1 MGFLKDFLGGFSE
14 GYIKERG
21 IDGTLEDL
29 GDAAKRVKG
38 WFSENDSPED
48 EDDPIA
54 EGYNELIEEGD
65 YQGAIDFIKE
75 CYKGEEKDY
84 VYHYYIG
91 KAYYHMREYGK
102 AINFLQQS
110 YSRCPKNTD
119 DANMIKEELDNA
131 KYQDEYRKAWN
142 TLLTDLEELRENN
155 QCDEAIRRLDSF
167 YNKYDDGQKDF
178 YYWSQIFEIHKK
190 QENKKED
197 VYAKNDRNLQFDLN
211 KMRELADEATYETLI
226 SKETAL
232 NQFNFSLKVQKLRT
246 KKQFDVVKIE
256 IEKYYS
262 DDSNKGINEF
272 YWSNLIYNYIE
283 ALESDVVVGNSREE
297 DIDNANK
304 ALNQYSRIVKTL
316 DDEEIREMLEEEAIS
331 LKQQLDNFK
340 NNKPSVASDMERSSQ
355 EKENESTTDNE
366 IEYKNEILACLA
378 DDGEITERERRLLD
392 KLRKSLGISEER
404 AMQIEAECKN
414 NGMPE
419 NELEYLEE
427 LKACL
432 ADGMISEKE
441 ERLLQRLRKSLGI
454 SEDRGIEIR
463 NMIK

>member
-38 WFSENDSPED
+38 WFSENDDSPED

-54 EGYNELIEEGD
+54 EGYNELIEKDD
-65 YQGAIDFIKE
+65 YQGAIDFIRE

-84 VYHYYIG
+84 VYHFYIG
-91 KAYYHMREYGK
+91 KAYYHMGEYGK

-131 KYQDEYRKAWN
+131 KYQDEYGKAWG

-155 QCDEAIRRLDSF
+155 QCDEAIRQLDNF

-190 QENKKED
+190 QEIKKED
-197 VYAKNDRNLQFDLN
+197 LYAKNDRNLQFDLN
-211 KMRELADEATYETLI
+211 KMRELAKDGNYETLN
-226 SKETAL
+226 SKEEAL
-232 NQFNFSLKVQKLRT
+232 NHFNYAIKVRKLSE
-246 KKQFDVVKIE
+246 KQQFDVVKIE

-262 DDSNKGINEF
+262 DSNKEINEF
-272 YWSNLIYNYIE
+272 YWSNLIDNYIK
-283 ALESDVVVGNSREE
+283 ALESDVVVGNSRED
-297 DIDNANK
+297 DIDNAIK

-316 DDEEIREMLEEEAIS
+316 EDEEIRQILEEEVII

-392 KLRKSLGISEER
+392 KLRKSLGISEDR

-414 NGMPE
+414 NGMTE
-419 NELEYLEE
+419 NEMEYLEE

-432 ADGMISEKE
+432 ADGMISDKE

-454 SEDRGIEIR
+454 SEERGIEIR